1 MAPADLIEDLL
12 RAARELDLLPPAER
26 ECLVERAANDIAE
39 LRERLEARKPAKLAL
54 GFVSDVQAL
63 RQYVQAGSDVLMGT
77 VLIAFA
83 EEIRRLRVLA
93 WEADHAF

>member
-1 MAPADLIEDLL
+1 MAPTDLIDDLL
-12 RAARELDLLPPAER
+12 RAAREVHLLPPAER
-26 ECLVERAANDIAE
+26 EYLVKRAASDVAE
-39 LRERLEARKPAKLAL
+39 LRERLEARKPANLP

-63 RQYVQAGSDVLMGT
+63 RQYVQAGSDALMGT

-93 WEADHAF
+93 WEADQAF